1 MVEAAQAQH
10 LAEELAALRALTE
23 FQHQEMVE
31 KLDSRFFSLEKLVRD
46 APRRLSYM
54 ERSAES
60 DRPCLGKEHESLE
73 VPSYVS
79 FASHDLKLKACTD
92 SADAQISRRKFA
104 SQKTRSD
111 AGGQKMPNRVAT
123 MVQNPAFDAFFG
135 FVVIT
140 NAVFIGIDLEMSTSP
155 GTPDL
160 GMYLAFRVVQYLY
173 TFLFTIEL
181 LLRIRA
187 ADGLTGFMWTDDW
200 HWNFLDIFIV
210 TSSLWE
216 IIVDFTHML
225 GEQGLGSLAGVSSLK
240 AFRIIRI
247 TRVVKTVRVIRL
259 FRFVLKLRTLITS
272 IASTLTSL
280 FWAMIL
286 LTLVIYVFAI
296 LFAQTVNDYVRHPDM
311 MSAVMTERDKLAAER
326 YFKDL
331 PTTMLS
337 LFMSIA
343 GGVSWEEVIAPL
355 MSISSIWAWVF
366 LFYFFF
372 TYFAVL
378 NVVTAVFCQSAIDSA
393 QSDHTMMVQSILDDK
408 EAHLEKIKA
417 LFSQMAYN
425 EEGGITFAMFEEKIN
440 SAAVKEYFAT
450 LGLDVWDA
458 WSFFKLLDAD
468 AGGSVEIEEFLM
480 GCLRL
485 RGQATAID
493 VGKILQDQEFLIK
506 NQDRFFGVLDAELR
520 DLKMELATLRYA
532 ASGSDPSGSSGPGP
546 GMARTLDL

>member
-1 MVEAAQAQH
+1 
-10 LAEELAALRALTE
+10 
-23 FQHQEMVE
+23 MVE
-31 KLDSRFFSLEKLVRD
+31 KLSSGFVSLEKLLRE
-46 APRRLSYM
+46 APRRRSYL
-54 ERSAES
+54 ESGS
-60 DRPCLGKEHESLE
+60 DRPARSQDNDSMEM
-73 VPSYVS
+73 PSYIS
-79 FASHDLKLKACTD
+79 FADHNLNLKACTD
-92 SADAQISRRKFA
+92 DADAKLSRMKFA
-104 SQKTRSD
+104 TPKTRSMPE
-111 AGGQKMPNRVAT
+111 GQKIPNCAAT

-140 NAVFIGIDLEMSTSP
+140 NAVFIGIDLEMSTSS

-160 GMYLAFRVVQYLY
+160 GVFLAFRAVQYLY
-173 TFLFTIEL
+173 TFLFASEL

-187 ADGLTGFMWTDDW
+187 ADGVRHFFWTDDW
-200 HWNFLDIFIV
+200 HWNSLDFFIV
-210 TSSLWE
+210 ISSLWE
-216 IIVDFTHML
+216 IIVDITHML
-225 GEQGLGSLAGVSSLK
+225 GEGGLSSLAGVSSLK

-296 LFAQTVNDYVRHPDM
+296 LFAQTVNDYVQHPDM
-311 MSAVMTERDKLAAER
+311 MSVVLTEREKLAADR

-355 MSISSIWAWVF
+355 ISISSIWAWIF

-408 EAHLEKIKA
+408 EAHLEKIKT
-417 LFSQMAYN
+417 LFSHMAYD
-425 EEGGITFAMFEEKIN
+425 EEGGITFSMFEEKIN
-440 SAAVKEYFAT
+440 SAEVKEYFAT

-493 VGKILQDQEFLIK
+493 VGKILQDQDFLIK

-520 DLKMELATLRYA
+520 DLKMELAMLKFA
-532 ASGSDPSGSSGPGP
+532 GEPLSGEP